1 MQISKLSGMV
11 LTICGVYILSPASG
25 TRNEVQTTLV
35 SRSPVDN
42 VRIEESGEKIVAKDS
57 SADVEAIPSAR
68 SRNTGV
74 NSDELAAR
82 DLFQECVCVSPSG
95 VAFSI

>member
-1 MQISKLSGMV
+1 MKIFIMNRYISKS
-11 LTICGVYILSPASG
+11 Y
-25 TRNEVQTTLV
+25 TT
-35 SRSPVDN
+35 SKN
-42 VRIEESGEKIVAKDS
+42 T
-57 SADVEAIPSAR
+57 IPSAR
-68 SRNTGV
+68 SRNTGL